1 MPKKANNDNLIRPGS
16 TFCSSPD
23 ADRKHSGRQNQKVV
37 LVYTVILPIITAPRG
52 IQELR
57 GSSFGF
63 RHCATPA
70 NQPSPPRNHAPER
83 MAAVLGRV

>member
-1 MPKKANNDNLIRPGS
+1 M
-16 TFCSSPD
+16 
-23 ADRKHSGRQNQKVV
+23 
-37 LVYTVILPIITAPRG
+37 VYTVILPIVTAPRG

-63 RHCATPA
+63 LHRATSA

-83 MAAVLGRV
+83 MAAVVGTLGFRASGVLKILRVLGAKRSVMA